1 MASNNNNET
10 ISRASLHTQKKFELI
25 EKYIMPWAQKL
36 MNNASCKGLVF
47 IDCMCNSGLYRDENG
62 ATIEGTPLRVAH
74 ILRDIAGQ
82 YPLKQVYLY
91 FNDRDAAKTA
101 LLSEKVPKETANFH
115 IEITCKDASELLKT
129 IGPKLDQPNLHY
141 FLLYDPYDANIDWE
155 ALLPF
160 FRHWGEVMINHMVSD
175 PVRAISQV
183 KKESTMQKYEG
194 TYMADFE
201 KLVPFG
207 SDKAAYEKRVLQIIN
222 ALKGQRR
229 YYVAAYPFYN
239 TQNSQVYSLIHCT
252 SNSVGFELYK
262 KTAWQTFGDHSSN
275 KNTHGHENQ
284 LMLDLEGSGTITTQT
299 DESCFTVLDIAK
311 YIQYRFKGKRDVPLE
326 EVYRS
331 LESHPIFPADG
342 YRSQIKNYLRSDFG
356 AEINSRRNP
365 VTGKRETQISFSEGK
380 INYE

>member
-1 MASNNNNET
+1 MASSNNNEL

-36 MNNASCKGLVF
+36 MNNRSCKGLVF
-47 IDCMCNSGLYRDENG
+47 IDCMCNSGLYHDDNG
-62 ATIEGTPLRVAH
+62 ELIEGTPIRVARV
-74 ILRDIAGQ
+74 LRNIAGQ
-82 YPLKQVYLY
+82 YPDKRVLLY
-91 FNDRDAAKTA
+91 FNDLDAAKTA
-101 LLSEKVPKETANFH
+101 LLHENVSKDTPDFH
-115 IEITCKDASELLKT
+115 IEITSKDASELLKA

-141 FLLYDPYDANIDWE
+141 FLLYDPYDADIDWE

-183 KKESTMQKYEG
+183 KKKSTMQKYEG

-252 SNSVGFELYK
+252 SNPAGFELYK
-262 KTAWQTFGDHSSN
+262 KTAWQTFGAQSSN
-275 KNTHGHENQ
+275 KNTHGNENQ
-284 LMLDLEGSGTITTQT
+284 LMLDLEGSGEITTLT
-299 DESCFTVLDIAK
+299 DESCFNVHDIVK
-311 YIQYRFKGKRDVPLE
+311 YIQECFEGQSNVLLEDIYRP
-326 EVYRS
+326 

-342 YRSQIKNYLRSDFG
+342 YRPQIKEALKSEYG
-356 AEINSRRNP
+356 AKFVIIKNP
-365 VTGKRETQISFSEGK
+365 ETRKKETRVSFSKGSK
-380 INYE
+380 LYE